1 MISVACFR
9 QYNQNKIKKLQ
20 RIGREKN
27 AVKQLDEKETLLLTV
42 SSLFVF
48 SSLQEVKEALEKDPS
63 EEVVKLLCEM
73 GVDLEQKDKDGKT
86 ALHLAVR
93 GNKMIRCSNKFY
105 ANPRI
110 VKVLLEYGAR
120 VHAKDC
126 DGNTTLL
133 KACGSGNLEVVQTL
147 IQHHA
152 DVHAT
157 GDSNKTPLH
166 KACIGGHL
174 EIVQELLKH
183 KPNVNVIT
191 NRVQMTPLMYAAFK
205 GHFEI
210 VKELLKHGTDIN
222 FSNPRYGSALHLAIE
237 YEYECVVIT
246 LLKYGCNTKV
256 RAKKTIHY
264 VNLPDCTPF
273 EKALDMKSIGIVKM
287 IAYHET

>member
-191 NRVQMTPLMYAAFK
+191 KGEYKMTPLMFAA
-205 GHFEI
+205 HFGSIEI
-210 VKELLKHGTDIN
+210 VEELLKNGANIN
-222 FSNPRYGSALHLAIE
+222 ISDPRYGTAMHLAIKCE
-237 YEYECVVIT
+237 QIVKA
-246 LLKYGCNTKV
+246 LMKNGCNTNV
-256 RAKKTIHY
+256 RARLTLNN

-273 EKALDMKSIGIVKM
+273 EMALDLNSINIAKM